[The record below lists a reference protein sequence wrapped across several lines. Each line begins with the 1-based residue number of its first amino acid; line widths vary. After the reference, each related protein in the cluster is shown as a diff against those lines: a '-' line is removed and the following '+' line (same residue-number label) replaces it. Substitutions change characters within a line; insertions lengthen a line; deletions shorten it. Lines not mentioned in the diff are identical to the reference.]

1 MKAKKLPSGKF
12 RARVRYK
19 ENGIWRSK
27 SFTASNRSDAE
38 FAALQ
43 WKKTHAGD
51 DITVGRAIERYIDDR
66 SSVLSITTIKNYR
79 QMMQYFDCIKNVCAD
94 DVTSQDIQKLIGE
107 FSTNGASPK
116 TIRNRI
122 GFLVSVLETVVD
134 KKFRITFPKKAPYK
148 HNVPTDEDLKL
159 LIDNADGELKLA
171 IMLSAFCT
179 LRRGEICALK
189 GSDIRDGKVY
199 VHADMVHVQGKE
211 WLYKP
216 IPKTA
221 QSIRSVDVPPSVLAL
236 IPDVG
241 ADEFVFTI
249 KPGIITHNFIRLRNS
264 LNMPYRFHDL
274 RAYAASMRSDLNIPS
289 VYIQYDGGWKGDS
302 ILKTSYEHALQDRR
316 KKYAAVVNDYVEKS
330 FFS

>member
-43 WKKTHAGD
+43 WKKAHAGD

-66 SSVLSITTIKNYR
+66 NSVLSITTIKNYR
-79 QMMQYFDCIKNVCAD
+79 QMVQYFDCIKNVYVD
-94 DVTSQDIQKLIGE
+94 DITSLDIQGLIGS
-107 FSTNGASPK
+107 FAANGASPK

-159 LIDNADGELKLA
+159 LIDNASGELKLA

-189 GSDIRDGKVY
+189 GADIKEGKVY
-199 VHADMVHVQGKE
+199 IHADLVHVKGKE
-211 WLYKP
+211 WLYKL
-216 IPKTA
+216 IPKTM
-221 QSIRSVDVPPSVLAL
+221 QSIRSVDVPPSVLEI
-236 IPDVG
+236 IPDV
-241 ADEFVFTI
+241 ADDEFIFSSN
-249 KPGIITHNFIRLRNS
+249 PNMITNYFVRLRNS

-289 VYIQYDGGWKGDS
+289 VYIQRDGGWRGDS
-302 ILKTSYEHALQDRR
+302 ILKSSYEHALQDRR
-316 KKYAAVVNDYVEKS
+316 KKYAHIVNDYIENK
-330 FFS
+330 FF

>member
-12 RARVRYK
+12 RARTRYK
-19 ENGIWRSK
+19 EDGIWKSK
-27 SFTASNRSDAE
+27 SFTASNKSDAE

-66 SSVLSITTIKNYR
+66 NSVLSITTIKNYR
-79 QMMQYFDCIKNVCAD
+79 QMVQYFECIKNVYAD
-94 DVTSQDIQKLIGE
+94 DITSQDIQRLIGE

-122 GFLVSVLETVVD
+122 GFLISVLETAVD
-134 KKFRITFPKKAPYK
+134 KKFKFTFPKRAPYK
-148 HNVPTDEDLKL
+148 HSVPDDEDLKL

-179 LRRGEICALK
+179 LRRGEICALR
-189 GSDIRDGKVY
+189 GADIRDGKVY
-199 VHADMVHVQGKE
+199 VHADMVHVAGKE

-216 IPKTA
+216 IPKTM
-221 QSIRSVDVPPSVLAL
+221 QSIRSVDVPPSVLEI
-236 IPDVG
+236 IPDV
-241 ADEFVFTI
+241 ADDEFIFSSN
-249 KPGIITHNFIRLRNS
+249 PNMITNYFVRLRTS

-289 VYIQYDGGWKGDS
+289 VYIQRDGGWRGDS
-302 ILKTSYEHALQDRR
+302 ILKSSYEHALQDRR
-316 KKYAAVVNDYVEKS
+316 KKYAHIVNDYIENK
-330 FFS
+330 FF